1 MLFLLVLIVVTVGGV
16 GEERFPHAPISIL
29 SDADFTMANGVVTGH
44 GTPTDP
50 YVIANWTIDAGTGV
64 GIRIQETSAYVLIR
78 NCHIIGDS
86 RRSTGVLL
94 REAAHVRVHRCG
106 AREHGIFLWRCHEA
120 SLRGNALSDCSNGI
134 YLDSCHRDNLDGNR
148 VERMDHGIF
157 LWDCFDCTVVGNVL
171 HACDLGLALVHTSAR
186 NTEPATKQIT
196 AGTVATQ
203 SAAISGGMRVSWT
216 SVPGLIRINPAQ
228 TG

>member
-1 MLFLLVLIVVTVGGV
+1 MARAGIASLMLFLLVLIVVTVGGV

-94 REAAHVRVHRCG
+94 REAAHVRVHRCAFTDLKTG
-106 AREHGIFLWRCHEA
+106 LFI
-120 SLRGNALSDCSNGI
+120 LRGAGTRDLS
-134 YLDSCHRDNLDGNR
+134 
-148 VERMDHGIF
+148 
-157 LWDCFDCTVVGNVL
+157 
-171 HACDLGLALVHTSAR
+171 LAL
-186 NTEPATKQIT
+186 P
-196 AGTVATQ
+196 
-203 SAAISGGMRVSWT
+203 
-216 SVPGLIRINPAQ
+216 
-228 TG
+228 